1 VPLLLPMHVWCGVR
15 RCRAQRARLSGHDS
29 FNAMTQQ
36 SLQGLQAEAAAASSS
51 SSQDGTEYRIA
62 FLLKLQQAL
71 EPLCQQEVAW
81 VANQASRQQ
90 VDQQGKPGDN
100 QQQQQQLSS
109 QQQQQQQQHD
119 SPQHAGCGIDI
130 LPAAATSNNTGH
142 SSGHIPEQGAGGPAH
157 VQIDTSSSIA
167 QQSGPADWDYMLH
180 QAALPYSQSLQREAG
195 VLQQHL
201 QLPGVVEGF
210 SSLLQDL
217 IGVRL
222 VPRPPPP
229 PAAAAAAADLWVPH
243 IFVLDLFDTWG
254 SQNEVESSDDDRQ
267 QGGMAADSSQHMYRS
282 QQGGRVGQLLG
293 TVYLDIGGGYGTRML
308 RYARKVPGSS
318 SSTAAGC
325 AANLMFPAVAVGIS
339 GGRLPPVPQQGQR
352 EGAAS
357 TVAPAAAAAAAAVQ
371 VLLHIKPG
379 RQEEGSCIQQQ
390 QQQQQ
395 LTTHAWPVLP
405 QSRLLLYMQRRL
417 QEGARLSPGMPAC
430 QCLSSGSWL
439 MSWDMLCIWWPAAG
453 EGYVSLSHSHPAL
466 AGADAHTYYVLP
478 ACPVSL
484 PPCTCWCCCTHN
496 PLRDHLSIGAACDLV
511 TSSR

>member
-1 VPLLLPMHVWCGVR
+1 
-15 RCRAQRARLSGHDS
+15 
-29 FNAMTQQ
+29 MTQQ

-109 QQQQQQQQHD
+109 QQQQQQHD

-201 QLPGVVEGF
+201 QLPGVVDGF

-352 EGAAS
+352 EGAAAS
-357 TVAPAAAAAAAAVQ
+357 TVAPAAAAAAAAD
-371 VLLHIKPG
+371 
-379 RQEEGSCIQQQ
+379 STC
-390 QQQQQ
+390 
-395 LTTHAWPVLP
+395 LP
-405 QSRLLLYMQRRL
+405 SAIIEQ
-417 QEGARLSPGMPAC
+417 
-430 QCLSSGSWL
+430 
-439 MSWDMLCIWWPAAG
+439 AAG
-453 EGYVSLSHSHPAL
+453 VSASAAAHQARQAGGGQLHTAAAAAAAADNACLASAATKQAAALHAKEAAGGGKVEPWDASLSVSQLWEL
-466 AGADAHTYYVLP
+466 AHELGHAV
-478 ACPVSL
+478 
-484 PPCTCWCCCTHN
+484 
-496 PLRDHLSIGAACDLV
+496 HLVA
-511 TSSR
+511 SSR